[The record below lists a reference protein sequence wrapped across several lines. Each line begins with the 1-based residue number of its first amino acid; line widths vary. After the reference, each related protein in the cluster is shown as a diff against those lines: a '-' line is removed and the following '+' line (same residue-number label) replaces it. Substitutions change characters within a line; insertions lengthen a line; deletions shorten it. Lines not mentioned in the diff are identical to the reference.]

1 MSNAIA
7 RKSCY
12 FGISGGRCWCR
23 GEEIYCRETEIMK
36 TLEKAK
42 EQDFE
47 CSKGNT
53 VMEKTVRG

>member
-1 MSNAIA
+1 
-7 RKSCY
+7 
-12 FGISGGRCWCR
+12 
-23 GEEIYCRETEIMK
+23 MK

-53 VMEKTVRG
+53 VMEKSERLVGIRQ